1 MKKLG
6 QDNIPTRSFYKKKTR
21 FMNYKNNVNPSN
33 KASS

>member
-6 QDNIPTRSFYKKKTR
+6 QDNIPTRSFYKKTR